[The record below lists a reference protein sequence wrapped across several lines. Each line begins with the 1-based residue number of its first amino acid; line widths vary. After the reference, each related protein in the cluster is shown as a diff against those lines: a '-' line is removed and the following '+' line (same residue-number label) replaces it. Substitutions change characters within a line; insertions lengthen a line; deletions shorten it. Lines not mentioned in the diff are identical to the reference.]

1 MLILS
6 HLVPTLCKLGIL
18 EKKNYSFEYIIIY
31 SSVYSIGLDMEDLAP
46 PLVNDV
52 EHTKLYAGYGCLI
65 LEILLERG
73 SFQIEAVW

>member
-1 MLILS
+1 M
-6 HLVPTLCKLGIL
+6 
-18 EKKNYSFEYIIIY
+18 YIIIY